1 MTKKTQLVY
10 SLVSVCAVIAY
21 CGFLVKNS
29 ISEVDVAEETLP
41 YENILKEDV
50 PPAPTEP
57 VQVSAPVAEELFE
70 RNMPTEK
77 PTEKPTEEIIGFTP
91 VFPVSGSIT
100 SEFSLEPVY
109 NSVTKDW
116 RSHVGVDIAANLTDA
131 VVAIEDGTVTDCY
144 TDPMWGNVIK
154 IDHGEYVSIYKN
166 LSTLIMVKEGDS
178 VTRGEKISGVGTSSV
193 AEMGEAHLH
202 FELMHYSE
210 YIDPLPLLS

>member
-41 YENILKEDV
+41 YQDMLKADTS
-50 PPAPTEP
+50 PAPTEP
-57 VQVSAPVAEELFE
+57 VQVSAPVAEVLPESIT
-70 RNMPTEK
+70 PTEK
-77 PTEKPTEEIIGFTP
+77 PTEKPTEAIIGFSP
-91 VFPVSGSIT
+91 IFPVSGT
-100 SEFSLEPVY
+100 VTGKFSLEPVY
-109 NSVTKDW
+109 NPVTKDW
-116 RSHVGVDIAANLTDA
+116 RSHVGIDIAANLADG
-131 VVAIEDGTVTDCY
+131 VVATEDGTVTACY

-178 VTRGEKISGVGTSSV
+178 VARGEKISGVGTSSV

-210 YIDPLPLLS
+210 YIDPLSLLS